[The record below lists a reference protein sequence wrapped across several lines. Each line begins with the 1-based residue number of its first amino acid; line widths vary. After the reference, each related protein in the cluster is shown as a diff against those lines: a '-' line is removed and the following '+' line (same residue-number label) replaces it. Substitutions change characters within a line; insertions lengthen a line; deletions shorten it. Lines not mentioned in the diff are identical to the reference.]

1 MQINDLNLSHYNF
14 YCPVTGTRILS
25 EDGYQPSPAQ
35 LGWWLDETA
44 NEPEF
49 YNDSIKQ
56 LWKAWVDKQQDDED
70 FCWDVT
76 EFLATLDQPKWVA
89 FRLECG
95 QAITSETTTLLID
108 MYYEKK

>member
-1 MQINDLNLSHYNF
+1 MQIVDLDIREFNF
-14 YCPVTGTRILS
+14 VCPVTGTRILS

-49 YNDSIKQ
+49 YNDTVKQ
-56 LWKAWVDKQQDDED
+56 LWEAWVEKHEDNDD

-95 QAITSETTTLLID
+95 PAITSETTTLLID
-108 MYYEKK
+108 MYYAAS